1 MTRRD
6 EEKKAVVGVKMLV
19 SRSNADINNDIK
31 EDEALEVMEWIW
43 VAVPVQQ
50 MQKDQSKGSLEMSF
64 QLLSII
70 HQMWFCVL

>member
-1 MTRRD
+1 
-6 EEKKAVVGVKMLV
+6 MLV

-31 EDEALEVMEWIW
+31 EVGTLEVMEWIC

-50 MQKDQSKGSLEMSF
+50 MQKDQSKGSFEMSF